1 MKYILNCIRLIRVFS
16 FKFVQKSSAAEKY
29 VLDYPKSSLQEVSL
43 AKSSL
48 FPDRMQLQVIRNNS
62 IDFAYIEIT

>member
-16 FKFVQKSSAAEKY
+16 FKFAQKNSVAEKY

-43 AKSSL
+43 AKSLL
-48 FPDRMQLQVIRNNS
+48 FSDRMQLQVIRNNS